1 MAVGRP
7 CGHGMDGMG
16 GCVALDRLDGEDG
29 CGWCVCVCV
38 SAGGGGRGEG
48 QKHLAGVGRVEA
60 LDQLDRRRLAAPRRA
75 DERDLLPRQRR
86 EGEAVEDLLLRLPR
100 EGEVNE
106 GDGRGL
112 QHQAGRQRGRSTCGS
127 DGKVKSTS
135 TKSMRP
141 ATRGG
146 ASLGGAFGIG
156 SMRLFLGVQARADE
170 ASRCRLRVGS
180 SGSVSRRSD
189 ASPKRRTAR
198 S

>member
-1 MAVGRP
+1 
-7 CGHGMDGMG
+7 MG
-16 GCVALDRLDGEDG
+16 
-29 CGWCVCVCV
+29 
-38 SAGGGGRGEG
+38 GEG

-156 SMRLFLGVQARADE
+156 SMRLFPAWRRDHVRRAHVQNGARKAAADLSVE
-170 ASRCRLRVGS
+170 GAMLLQSHSVRRTGLWDCAQGLRECGTV
-180 SGSVSRRSD
+180 
-189 ASPKRRTAR
+189 RRTAR